1 MCDGEGGKEEG
12 RHGGGGGAEEREGG
26 GGGGWGCDLQKDS
39 QQLRVQARPL

>member
-1 MCDGEGGKEEG
+1 MTGRVGRKRGETE
-12 RHGGGGGAEEREGG
+12 GGGGAEEREGG